1 MSVQQPRDMQMKLR
15 LEKQPLEWI
24 DRSKK
29 ITFEVEGKSIP
40 AFKGDV
46 ISSALW
52 SEGHK
57 VLGRSF
63 KYHRRRG
70 LLTMANHDIN
80 ALFQSKD
87 RPNVRGDVLSAKE
100 GIKLTSV
107 NTFGNLERDA
117 GFFVEF
123 ISRFL
128 PVGFYYRAFYSP
140 KFLFPKWESLIRH
153 MAGLGKVDTNWTQ
166 ERKHK
171 RYHYCDVAVI
181 GAGPAGMSAAIKA
194 AEGGVDVCLIDENPF
209 IGGSLDYQYVN
220 DPFLESTRENI
231 KKKIAEMPNITVISS
246 AYVAGYYGD
255 NWLAVNTE
263 NGLIK
268 LSAQSVVVATGVFEQ
283 PAVFRNNDLPG
294 VMNASAAQR
303 LMARYGVAP
312 CREAVILTSNPEG
325 YQAALDLR
333 KAGVQVLAVLDTGR
347 PSNPWYEQVYD
358 LGIPVYKEI
367 QGIEAHGKK
376 ELSAVTFQIN
386 GLSHTLNCD
395 GLLMSVG
402 WAPAG
407 APIYQAGGLF
417 SYDENLHQ
425 ILPKKLP
432 EGLFACGRINGIFDI
447 YNQLQDGEQ
456 AGLNAAEY
464 AKGLN
469 LTPFNCLKSTTAHSH
484 PYPVWD
490 HPKGKAFVD
499 FDEDVQLKDL
509 KAAIAQGFDNIEL
522 MKRFS
527 TIGMGPSQGKH
538 SNMNGIR
545 ILAKLTGK
553 TIDQTGSTTARPMF
567 HPTPV
572 SHLAGM
578 RFRPERQT
586 ALHALHV
593 SAKAKFMEA
602 GNWLRPEYYQT
613 ESDRKTCIYAEA
625 LSVRQSVG
633 LIDVSTLGKLE
644 IFGEDAAA
652 LMDRLYTMTMSNMKV
667 GASRYALMVDDTGV
681 IIDDGVSVRYS
692 EDHFYV
698 TTTTTSSD
706 SAYRMIQKKIIE
718 WGLDATVLN
727 RTGQLS
733 AMNLAGPN
741 SRKVLAKLTDLD
753 LSNDAFPYL
762 AMRQTQVLGFD
773 ATLIRVGFVGEL
785 GYEIHLHAK
794 NATPV
799 WEALMVEGAEFGIR
813 PFGVEAQRLLRLE
826 KGHIIV
832 GQDTDGLMNPF
843 EAGMP
848 WAVHLKKPF
857 FIGKPSLA
865 KLKTMQKRKL
875 IGFELLVEL
884 SDEPV
889 LESNLIIES
898 GDIAGRVTSV
908 AFSPSLNKTIGL
920 ADVSMEYSQLDEVIH
935 IKLTSGALI
944 NAKVVPLPFYDP
956 DGERQRPEEQTE
968 GETL

>member
-1 MSVQQPRDMQMKLR
+1 MKLR

-24 DRSKK
+24 DRSQSLTFK
-29 ITFEVEGKSIP
+29 IEGESIP

-52 SEGHK
+52 AKGLK
-57 VLGRSF
+57 VMGRSF

-70 LLTMANHDIN
+70 LLSLANHDIN
-80 ALFQSKD
+80 ALFQSVD
-87 RPNVRGDVLSAKE
+87 YPNIRGDVVSAEDGLS
-100 GIKLTSV
+100 LTAV
-107 NTFGNLERDA
+107 NTFGNLTRDA
-117 GFFVEF
+117 GSLVES
-123 ISRFL
+123 IAKFL

-153 MAGLGKVDTNWTQ
+153 MAGLGKVDTNWTE

-181 GAGPAGMSAAIKA
+181 GAGPAGMSAAIEA
-194 AEGGVDVCLIDENPF
+194 AKNGVDVCLIDENPF

-220 DPFLESTRENI
+220 ESSLESVRDNLNQTIE
-231 KKKIAEMPNITVISS
+231 EMPNITVISS

-255 NWLAVNTE
+255 KWLAVNTQS
-263 NGLIK
+263 GLIK
-268 LSAQSVVVATGVFEQ
+268 LSALSVVVATGVFEQ

-303 LMARYGVAP
+303 LIARYGVAP
-312 CREAVILTSNPEG
+312 CGEAVILTSNPEG
-325 YQAALDLR
+325 YRAALDLR
-333 KAGVQVLAVLDTGR
+333 KAGIQVLAVLDTGR
-347 PSNPWYEQVYD
+347 PSHDWYEQVSD

-367 QGIEAHGKK
+367 QSIEAHGKK
-376 ELSAVTFQIN
+376 QLHAVTFQVN
-386 GLSHTLNCD
+386 GLSHTLDCD

-407 APIYQAGGLF
+407 APLYQAGGKF
-417 SYDENLHQ
+417 SYDEKVQQL
-425 ILPKKLP
+425 LPKTLP
-432 EGLFACGRINGIFDI
+432 QGVFACGRINGVFDI
-447 YNQLQDGEQ
+447 YDQFKDGKQ
-456 AGLNAAEY
+456 TGLNAAEY
-464 AKGLN
+464 ALN
-469 LTPFNCLKSTTAHSH
+469 QTLSPCDVLKSPTPHSH
-484 PYPVWD
+484 SYPIWD

-509 KAAIAQGFDNIEL
+509 KGAIAQGFDNIEL

-553 TIDQTGSTTARPMF
+553 SIDQTGSTTARPMF

-572 SHLAGM
+572 SHLGGM

-586 ALHALHV
+586 ALHHLHV
-593 SAKAKFMEA
+593 GSQAKFMEA
-602 GNWLRPEYYQT
+602 GNWLRPEYYQSDLNRQACIEAEVLAVR
-613 ESDRKTCIYAEA
+613 ESA
-625 LSVRQSVG
+625 G
-633 LIDVSTLGKLE
+633 LIDVSTLGKME
-644 IFGEDAAA
+644 VFGPDAAN

-667 GASRYALMVDDTGV
+667 GASRYAVMVDDTGV
-681 IIDDGVSVRYS
+681 IIDDGVAVRYS
-692 EDHFYV
+692 ENHFYV
-698 TTTTTSSD
+698 TTTTSSSD
-706 SAYRMIQKKIIE
+706 SAYRLMQKKIVE

-727 RTGQLS
+727 RTGQLA

-741 SRKVLAKLTDLD
+741 SRKILAQLTDLD
-753 LSNDAFPYL
+753 LSNEAFPYL

-785 GYEIHLHAK
+785 GYEIHL
-794 NATPV
+794 NASDAVPV
-799 WEALMVEGAEFGIR
+799 WQALMAEGAEFGIQ

-848 WAVHLKKPF
+848 WSVHLKKPF

-865 KLKTMQKRKL
+865 KLKSLQKRKL
-875 IGFELLVEL
+875 VGFELLVEPSNGD
-884 SDEPV
+884 SDESP

-908 AFSPSLNKTIGL
+908 AWSPNLDKTIGL
-920 ADVSMEYSQLDEVIH
+920 ADVTMEHVELDKLIH

-944 NAKVVPLPFYDP
+944 EAKVVPLPFYDP
-956 DGERQRPEEQTE
+956 DGKRQRPEELLE
-968 GETL
+968 GDVA

>member
-1 MSVQQPRDMQMKLR
+1 MKLR

-24 DRSKK
+24 DRSQPL
-29 ITFEVEGKSIP
+29 TFEMEGESIP

-46 ISSALW
+46 ITSALW
-52 SEGHK
+52 AKGLK
-57 VLGRSF
+57 VMGRSF

-70 LLTMANHDIN
+70 LLSLANHDIN
-80 ALFQSKD
+80 ALFQSVD
-87 RPNVRGDVLSAKE
+87 YPNIRGDVVSAEDGLS
-100 GIKLTSV
+100 LTSV
-107 NTFGNLERDA
+107 NTFGNLTRDA
-117 GFFVEF
+117 GSLVES
-123 ISRFL
+123 IAKFL

-153 MAGLGKVDTNWTQ
+153 MAGLGKVDTNWTE

-171 RYHYCDVAVI
+171 RYRYCDVAVI
-181 GAGPAGMSAAIKA
+181 GAGPAGMSAAIEA
-194 AEGGVDVCLIDENPF
+194 AKMGVDVCLIDENPF

-220 DPFLESTRENI
+220 EPSLESVRDNLKQTIE
-231 KKKIAEMPNITVISS
+231 EMPNITVISS

-255 NWLAVNTE
+255 NWLAVNTQS
-263 NGLIK
+263 GLIK
-268 LSAQSVVVATGVFEQ
+268 LSALSVVVATGVFEQ

-303 LMARYGVAP
+303 LIARYGVAP
-312 CREAVILTSNPEG
+312 CGEAVILTSNPEG
-325 YQAALDLR
+325 YRAALDLR
-333 KAGVQVLAVLDTGR
+333 KAGIQVLAVLDTGR
-347 PSNPWYEQVYD
+347 PSHDWYEQVSD

-367 QGIEAHGKK
+367 QSIEAQGKK
-376 ELSAVTFQIN
+376 QLNAVTFQVN
-386 GLSHTLNCD
+386 GLSHTLDCD

-407 APIYQAGGLF
+407 APLYQAGGQF
-417 SYDENLHQ
+417 SYDEKVQQL
-425 ILPKKLP
+425 LPKTLP
-432 EGLFACGRINGIFDI
+432 RGVFACGRINGVFDI
-447 YNQLQDGEQ
+447 YDQFKDGKQ
-456 AGLNAAEY
+456 TGLNAAEY
-464 AKGLN
+464 ALN
-469 LTPFNCLKSTTAHSH
+469 QTLSSCDVLKSPTPHSH
-484 PYPVWD
+484 SYPIWD

-509 KAAIAQGFDNIEL
+509 KGAIAQGFDNIEL

-553 TIDQTGSTTARPMF
+553 GIDQTGSTTARPMF

-572 SHLAGM
+572 SHLGGM

-586 ALHALHV
+586 ALHHLHV
-593 SAKAKFMEA
+593 QSNAKFMEA
-602 GNWLRPEYYQT
+602 GNWLRPEYYQSGQNRQACIET
-613 ESDRKTCIYAEA
+613 EVLA
-625 LSVRQSVG
+625 VRESAG
-633 LIDVSTLGKLE
+633 LIDVSTLGKME
-644 IFGEDAAA
+644 VFGLDAAN

-667 GASRYALMVDDTGV
+667 GASRYAVMVDDTGV
-681 IIDDGVSVRYS
+681 IIDDGVAVRYT
-692 EDHFYV
+692 ENHYYV
-698 TTTTTSSD
+698 TTTTSSSD
-706 SAYRMIQKKIIE
+706 SAYRLMQQKIIE

-727 RTGQLS
+727 RTGQLA

-741 SRKVLAKLTDLD
+741 SRKILAQLTDLE
-753 LSNDAFPYL
+753 LSNEAFPYL

-785 GYEIHLHAK
+785 GYEIHL
-794 NATPV
+794 NAGDAVPV
-799 WEALMVEGAEFGIR
+799 WQALMAEGAEFGIQ

-848 WAVHLKKPF
+848 WSVHLKKPF

-865 KLKTMQKRKL
+865 KLKSLQKRKL
-875 IGFELLVEL
+875 VGFELLVEP
-884 SDEPV
+884 SVSASGESP
-889 LESNLIIES
+889 LESNLIIEA

-908 AFSPSLNKTIGL
+908 AWSPNLDKTIGL
-920 ADVSMEYSQLDEVIH
+920 ADVTMEYAEPDKRIH

-944 NAKVVPLPFYDP
+944 EAKVVPLPFYDS
-956 DGERQRPEEQTE
+956 DGKRQRPEEDSE
-968 GETL
+968 GEAA

>member
-1 MSVQQPRDMQMKLR
+1 MKLR

-24 DRSKK
+24 DRSQPL
-29 ITFEVEGKSIP
+29 TFEMEGESIP

-52 SEGHK
+52 AKGLK
-57 VLGRSF
+57 VMGRSF

-70 LLTMANHDIN
+70 LLSLANHDIN
-80 ALFQSKD
+80 ALFQSAD
-87 RPNVRGDVLSAKE
+87 YPNIRGDVVSAEDGLS
-100 GIKLTSV
+100 LTAV
-107 NTFGNLERDA
+107 NTFGNLTWDA
-117 GFFVEF
+117 GSLVES
-123 ISRFL
+123 IAKFL

-153 MAGLGKVDTNWTQ
+153 MAGLGKVDTNWTE

-181 GAGPAGMSAAIKA
+181 GAGPSGMSAAIEA
-194 AEGGVDVCLIDENPF
+194 AKKGGDVCLIDENPF

-220 DPFLESTRENI
+220 EPSLESVRDNLKQTIE
-231 KKKIAEMPNITVISS
+231 EMPNITVISS

-255 NWLAVNTE
+255 NWLAVNTQS
-263 NGLIK
+263 GLIK
-268 LSAQSVVVATGVFEQ
+268 LSALSVVVATGVFEQ

-303 LMARYGVAP
+303 LIARYGVAP
-312 CREAVILTSNPEG
+312 CGEAVILTSNPEG
-325 YQAALDLR
+325 YRAALDLR
-333 KAGVQVLAVLDTGR
+333 KAGIQVLAVLDTGR
-347 PSNPWYEQVYD
+347 PRHAWYEQVSD
-358 LGIPVYKEI
+358 SGIPVYKEI
-367 QGIEAHGKK
+367 QSIEAHGKK
-376 ELSAVTFQIN
+376 ELDGVIFQVN
-386 GLSHTLNCD
+386 GLSHTLECD

-407 APIYQAGGLF
+407 GLLYQAGGQF
-417 SYDENLHQ
+417 SYDENVQQL
-425 ILPKKLP
+425 LPKTLP
-432 EGLFACGRINGIFDI
+432 QGVFACGRINGVFDV
-447 YNQLQDGEQ
+447 YDQFQDGKQ
-456 AGLNAAEY
+456 AGLNASEH
-464 AKGLN
+464 AKGIR
-469 LTPFNCLKSTTAHSH
+469 LTPFDRLKAQTAHSH
-484 PYPVWD
+484 PYPIWD

-509 KAAIAQGFDNIEL
+509 KGAIAQGFDNIEL

-553 TIDQTGSTTARPMF
+553 SIDQTGSTTARPMF

-572 SHLAGM
+572 SHLGGM

-586 ALHALHV
+586 ALHYLHV
-593 SAKAKFMEA
+593 ESNAKFMEA
-602 GNWLRPEYYQT
+602 GNWLRPEYYYQSGQNRQACIVAEVLAVR
-613 ESDRKTCIYAEA
+613 ESA
-625 LSVRQSVG
+625 G
-633 LIDVSTLGKLE
+633 LIDVSTLGKME
-644 IFGEDAAA
+644 VFGSDAAN

-667 GASRYALMVDDTGV
+667 GASRYAVMVDDTGV
-681 IIDDGVSVRYS
+681 IIDDGVAVRYS
-692 EDHFYV
+692 DQHFYV
-698 TTTTTSSD
+698 TTTTSSSD
-706 SAYRMIQKKIIE
+706 SAYRLMQKKIIE

-727 RTGQLS
+727 RTGQIA

-741 SRKVLAKLTDLD
+741 SRKILAQLTDLD
-753 LSNDAFPYL
+753 LSNEAFPYL

-785 GYEIHLHAK
+785 GYEIHL
-794 NATPV
+794 NASDAVPV
-799 WEALMVEGAEFGIR
+799 WQALMAEGEEFGIQ

-848 WAVHLKKPF
+848 WTVHLKKPF

-865 KLKTMQKRKL
+865 KLKSLQKRKL
-875 IGFELLVEL
+875 VGFELLVEP
-884 SDEPV
+884 SVSASGESP

-908 AFSPSLNKTIGL
+908 AWSPNLDKTIGL
-920 ADVSMEYSQLDEVIH
+920 ADVTMEHVELDKLIH

-944 NAKVVPLPFYDP
+944 EARVVPLPFYDP
-956 DGERQRPEEQTE
+956 DGKRQRPEEWLE
-968 GETL
+968 GDVA